1 MSANPRPPS
10 YAWQFPDRVA
20 AVLVRWGRQVDDYTG
35 YFRIYVLGPL
45 ALYAI
50 WWITAN
56 AELVSPRLLPG
67 PNETFQ
73 QLWTSLIY
81 GDLLRDF
88 WSTLERTMYAFG
100 IAAAFG
106 IPIGVMLG
114 ASRKL
119 YGSVEFLVDFFR
131 STPATA
137 LFPLFLLLFGIGQ
150 EAQIAVAA
158 FAALLIVLFSAAY
171 GVINATKTRVLA
183 ARVMGASRWRVF
195 KDVMIYESLPQ
206 TFVGLRTGISLA
218 LVVIIVAEMF
228 IGSSSGLG
236 RRIIDAQQVYDLRE
250 MYASIIATGVMGYSL
265 NLLFIAIERRVVRW
279 IH

>member
-1 MSANPRPPS
+1 MSVSPRPPT
-10 YAWQFPDRVA
+10 YAWEFPDRITA
-20 AVLVRWGRQVDDYTG
+20 AVSHWGRQVNAYTG
-35 YFRIYVLGPL
+35 YFRIYILGPL
-45 ALYAI
+45 LLYAI

-67 PNETFQ
+67 PNETLH
-73 QLWTSLIY
+73 QLWTSVVY
-81 GDLLRDF
+81 GDLLHDF
-88 WSTLERTMYAFG
+88 WGTLKRTLYAFG

-137 LFPLFLLLFGIGQ
+137 MFPLFLLLFGIGQ

-228 IGSSSGLG
+228 IGSSNGLG